1 MRKVIHS
8 NFELDLSS
16 KKITDISENPIFSDK
31 FSTKYSYPIEIDLED
46 DLDIAFG
53 FISFYNSSN
62 PLTLIDVTYVH
73 NDVLSPAVLEV
84 EEIQGKKMQITI
96 SWGFEEF
103 PSWNKKLSEL
113 SLDRFEVT
121 NIYTHAAGII
131 SQTYP
136 AVNYNFPQIHTD
148 KIDTNDDIWFAFEK
162 ILNNYKEGAF
172 LENFV
177 DTVEDITY
185 NKNIMQP
192 LPYLLHVLK
201 KGFEDG
207 GYTLEGS
214 FVNHPLIKK
223 ICIYTD
229 ATYFT
234 TFEQESY
241 SIMKMSEEGVISE
254 RQIEGTFTIQPTFQ
268 WQQPQIITNPTQRVA
283 TFTSVTTISAP
294 GKYRIIGKVSLHS
307 MRFLSST
314 IKVKY
319 RNTVIHSQNIGL
331 FNSRINGLK
340 IEKNI
345 DIVFETLTDLQPNE
359 ITIESEQY
367 PTSDKLIF
375 DISINPI
382 RLHDTSGEAI
392 PTVLN
397 PNQIDLTRAV
407 PDITFGDLITT
418 LKNWFNLNLDYESN
432 NAYLNFTQ
440 DDIDLAR
447 LKDFNL
453 FEVMEPL
460 RKLQKGNSY
469 VLKFQDVNSKEYS
482 FVPVYHSFDTISN
495 SGYVVNEKTTEIQIN
510 GYPLPLAF
518 RNGIQTAH
526 AFEESNDKLQ
536 FVIYDGLT
544 SGINIAKDPTQLLL
558 PSVHENFWKKF
569 FNRRINSQPF
579 TWSFLADSFEI
590 LGLNVKD
597 KLSCYS
603 NIHLIKSISKTEI
616 EPEIFEVEIETEA
629 EI

>member
-8 NFELDLSS
+8 NFELDLST

-113 SLDRFEVT
+113 PLDKFEVA
-121 NIYTHAAGII
+121 NIYSHAAGII

-148 KIDTNDDIWFAFEK
+148 KIDTDDDIWFAFEK
-162 ILNNYKEGAF
+162 ILNNFKEGAF
-172 LENFV
+172 LENYV

-192 LPYLLHVLK
+192 LPYLVHVLK

-207 GYTLEGS
+207 GYTLAGS
-214 FVNHPLIKK
+214 FINHPLIKK
-223 ICIYTD
+223 ICLYAD

-241 SIMKMSEEGVISE
+241 SIMKMSEDGIVRSE
-254 RQIEGTFTIQPTFQ
+254 QITGTFTIPPTFS
-268 WQQPQIITNPTQRVA
+268 WEQPSVINNPTQQIA
-283 TFTSVTTISAP
+283 TYSSVTTIAAP
-294 GKYRIIGKVSLHS
+294 GKYRIIGKITVYSIRFKPTTIKIKYRDTVLYTYTV
-307 MRFLSST
+307 FLSN
-314 IKVKY
+314 Y
-319 RNTVIHSQNIGL
+319 R
-331 FNSRINGLK
+331 FNGAKLER
-340 IEKNI
+340 NI
-345 DIVFETLTDLQPNE
+345 DVVFETLSDLLPNE

-367 PTSDKLIF
+367 PTSDKVIF
-375 DISINPI
+375 DININPI

-407 PDITFGDLITT
+407 PDITFGDLITA
-418 LKNWFNLNLDYESN
+418 LKNWFNLNLDYDNST
-432 NAYLNFTQ
+432 AYLNFVQ
-440 DDIDLAR
+440 EDIDLAR
-447 LKDFNL
+447 LKEFNL

-495 SGYVVNEKTTEIQIN
+495 SSFVVNEKTTEIQIN

-518 RNGIQTAH
+518 RNGVQTAH
-526 AFEESNDKLQ
+526 AFEESNDKVQL
-536 FVIYDGLT
+536 VIYDGLT
-544 SGINIAKDPTQLLL
+544 SGLNLSKDPNDLLL
-558 PSVHENFWKKF
+558 PSVHENFWRKF
-569 FNRRINSQPF
+569 LNRRINSQSF
-579 TWSFLADSFEI
+579 VWSFLGDSFETLDLKI
-590 LGLNVKD
+590 KD
-597 KLSCYS
+597 MLSCYM
-603 NIHLIKSISKTEI
+603 NKHLIKTISKTEI